1 MIIYLLLGINGI
13 SLLTTLYIGSRIII
27 AYHNFTMKKLLSPPS
42 LLNELPTVS
51 VCIPARNEQH
61 AMLVCIERVL
71 ASRYPKLEILVLDDN
86 SSDKTSFIIKS
97 FAHDGVRFIAG
108 GELPDGWLGK
118 NYSLSELL
126 NEASGQYVLFMDVDT
141 NIEPDTIGQLVSY
154 IEQEKTQML
163 SVLPVRKDSYRANVI
178 FGTLRYLWDIFL
190 YRKNRP
196 ITASNAWMAN
206 RDEMIKTGG
215 FNNFKMITQPET
227 EFAKL
232 FHAKNSY
239 RFIISNNLLGLGY
252 EKRWKSQIL
261 TSVRLI
267 FPLLGFN
274 IFKTIL
280 AMLVIVTLF
289 APSASL
295 LFGLYAS
302 DLLLVT
308 LSCINIILIA
318 SIYGYYLHRI
328 RQNGW
333 ILGVFALPY
342 QLIQE
347 IALIVISVFSYNFK
361 RVSWKGRRIRK

>member
-1 MIIYLLLGINGI
+1 MTI
-13 SLLTTLYIGSRIII
+13 LYIGSRIIT
-27 AYHNFTMKKLLSPPS
+27 AYRKFTMKKLLSPPS
-42 LLNELPTVS
+42 LLKELPTVS

-61 AMLVCIERVL
+61 AMLDCIERVL

-108 GELPDGWLGK
+108 NELPDGWLGK
-118 NYSLSELL
+118 NYSLNELL

-154 IEQEKTQML
+154 IKQEDAQML

-178 FGTLRYLWDIFL
+178 FGTLRYLWDIILF
-190 YRKNRP
+190 RKNRP
-196 ITASNAWMAN
+196 VATSNAWMAS
-206 RDEMIKTGG
+206 REEMLKLGG

-232 FHAKNSY
+232 FHEKNGY

-252 EKRWKSQIL
+252 EKRWKSQII

-267 FPLLGFN
+267 FPMLGFN

-280 AMLVIVTLF
+280 AMLVILMLF
-289 APSASL
+289 APSATL
-295 LFGLYAS
+295 VFGLYVS
-302 DLLLVT
+302 DLMLVIAS
-308 LSCINIILIA
+308 LINIILIA
-318 SIYGYYLHRI
+318 LIYGYYLQRI
-328 RQNGW
+328 RNNGW
-333 ILGVFALPY
+333 ILGIFALPY
-342 QLIQE
+342 QLVQE
-347 IALIVISVFSYNFK
+347 LVLIIWSVISYKLNLVI
-361 RVSWKGRRIRK
+361 WKGRSIKHQG